1 MWAAL
6 TRQILRYRIRN
17 IIITLILTFCMGYFA
32 LQTTISSE
40 MMKMLPNS
48 DPTAQEYEKFRE
60 QFGQDG
66 AVLFVSFQDP
76 ELFTL
81 DHFNAFSDLA
91 NDYMA
96 FPGITGCMAVSKLF
110 TLERDDVDKK
120 FVVNPIFKGRIDSQ
134 EVLDSLRR
142 EAENI
147 PLYDGLL
154 YNKESGVYMIMITLG
169 EEASE
174 NAVRLPLISRIKTR
188 GDIFGEKN
196 GVEMHYSGM
205 PYIRA
210 ETTKIVKDE
219 MIIFLILAFVVAILF
234 LYFFFRSFS
243 ATFYPILIVAISTVW
258 TYGIVGLLGY
268 ELTALTAIV
277 PTVVVIMG
285 VENCI
290 FLLNKYHTEYA
301 AHHNKTKALAR
312 VIHHIGSANFLTNVT
327 TAVGFASF
335 TITGNTQLV
344 QFGSVAALGI
354 MANYL
359 LTLVLLPTIY
369 SYLKPL
375 SARHTKHLSG
385 KGVNKILTRVIYIF
399 ENKRPFVYAAMSVL
413 IVVSAIGI
421 SRLQVTGNMV
431 DEIPHDHVL
440 YQDLLFMENNFKGVL
455 PLELTIDTK
464 TKKGVL
470 NRRTLQKVD
479 SLQNIL
485 NAYPEFSKS
494 LSLADAVKYVKQA
507 YYGGDPD
514 FYEIPTTNELT
525 FIMRYL
531 PDFGGKQDNPAN
543 KLLYNFVDS
552 SLQIMRI
559 TVQMENIGT
568 KEIARIREQLMAQ
581 CDELFPK
588 DKYDVT
594 ITGSTLVFLEGTRY
608 LSENLIYSLL
618 LAIIVIATLMAML
631 FNSFRMIV
639 ISMIPNI
646 VPLIFTA
653 GIMGYFGI
661 PIKPSTILIF
671 GASLGISV
679 NDSIHY
685 LSRYRLQLKANN
697 YDIHTS
703 VVKAMKDAGRSMI
716 YSVVVLFFGFGVF
729 SLSSFGGVHVL
740 GILIPTTLLMALFCN
755 LFFLPSLLLS
765 GKKRVT
771 NTSFTDPRYHIIP
784 DDESDEEIE
793 EEIKDIDLDEV

>member
-1 MWAAL
+1 
-6 TRQILRYRIRN
+6 
-17 IIITLILTFCMGYFA
+17 MGYFA
-32 LQTTISSE
+32 LRTTISSE
-40 MMKMLPNS
+40 MMQMLPKS
-48 DPTAQEYEKFRE
+48 DPTLQEYEKFKA

-66 AVLFVSFQDP
+66 AILFVSFQDAS
-76 ELFTL
+76 LFTV
-81 DHFNAFSDLA
+81 DHFNAFCDLT

-96 FPGITGCMAVSKLF
+96 FPGIAGCMSISKLF
-110 TLERDDVDKK
+110 TLERDDVERK
-120 FVVNPIFKGRIDSQ
+120 FTINPIFRGQIISQ
-134 EVLDSLRR
+134 EILDSLRI
-142 EAENI
+142 EAERI

-154 YNKESGVYMIMITLG
+154 YNKETNVYMIMITLG
-169 EEASE
+169 KETSD
-174 NAVRLPLISRIKTR
+174 NAIRLPLISRIKTR
-188 GDIFGEKN
+188 GDIFGEKT
-196 GVEMHYSGM
+196 GVKVHYSGM

-210 ETTKIVKDE
+210 ETTKIVKNE
-219 MIIFLILAFVVAILF
+219 MIVFLIMAFVVAILF

-243 ATFYPILIVAISTVW
+243 ATFYPILIVALSTIW

-268 ELTALTAIV
+268 ELTILTALV

-290 FLLNKYHTEYA
+290 FLLNKYHAEYA
-301 AHHNKTKALAR
+301 THYNKTKALAR
-312 VIHHIGSANFLTNVT
+312 VIHHIGSANFLTNIT

-359 LTLVLLPTIY
+359 LTLILLPTVY

-375 SARHTKHLSG
+375 SAKHTKHLSG
-385 KGVNKILTRVIYIF
+385 KFINKILLKVIYIV
-399 ENKRPFVYAAMSVL
+399 ENKRVFVYSAMGVLLIFSVM
-413 IVVSAIGI
+413 GI

-440 YQDLLFMENNFKGVL
+440 YQDLLFMEKNFKGVL

-464 TKKGVL
+464 TKRGVL
-470 NRRTLQKVD
+470 NRRTLLKVD
-479 SLQNIL
+479 SLQVIL

-494 LSLADAVKYVKQA
+494 LSLADAIKYVKQA
-507 YYGGDPD
+507 YYGGDPE

-531 PDFGGKQDNPAN
+531 LDLGGKHDNPAN

-552 SLQIMRI
+552 SMQIMRI
-559 TVQMENIGT
+559 SVQMENIGT
-568 KEIARIREQLMAQ
+568 KDIARIREQLMQQ
-581 CDELFPK
+581 CDELFPG
-588 DKYDVT
+588 DKYDIS
-594 ITGSTLVFLEGTRY
+594 ITGSTLVFLEGTTY
-608 LSENLIYSLL
+608 LSENLLYSLL
-618 LAIIVIATLMAML
+618 LAVIVIASLMAML
-631 FNSFRMIV
+631 FSSFRMIV
-639 ISMIPNI
+639 ISMIPNL

-685 LSRYRLQLKANN
+685 LSRYRLQLRTNN
-697 YDIHTS
+697 YEIHTS
-703 VVKAMKDAGRSMI
+703 VIKAMKDAGRSMI
-716 YSVVVLFFGFGVF
+716 YSVVVLFFGFAVF
-729 SLSSFGGVHVL
+729 SLSSFGGVQVL

-771 NTSFTDPRYHIIP
+771 HTSFIDPRYHIIEDAE
-784 DDESDEEIE
+784 DDNGMID
-793 EEIKDIDLDEV
+793 EEIKDIDLDKDE